1 MAAWLC
7 VGALGFAQQ
16 ARAGNDPWDR
26 WDRERLEQPYG
37 EGEADEICTLG
48 NAERRQLADDIYEYS
63 YRVRVGPGVY
73 DVITLH
79 RVVRELGPWSPVRTQ
94 KSMFLVHGDALGFR
108 GAFLSSAASLEVP
121 TSQSIAV
128 FLARR
133 GVDVWGI
140 DLRWVHVPSGTK
152 DFSFMKDWNLGTHAQ
167 DVGTGLTLARTVRAL
182 TGNGGDKMNLLG
194 WSRGATISYAYLN
207 GETQQP
213 PHNRHVSGFI
223 PVDMA
228 YSLAPGA
235 TLERHAACL
244 THTVFAQAQ
253 TERKYEGGEIGLL
266 LQVLGSSAINSPAE
280 SSVLLPGSTN
290 RQAALFFGSATH
302 VFQVP
307 LPVIQGYHWA
317 AGQFSE
323 AGAPTGL
330 AWTDERFFFDTL
342 VQAAPYQS
350 IGEQV
355 DTFAMWCGA
364 PDVPYDDH
372 LARVKVPVLYVGASG
387 GVGGYGL
394 HSLSRLGSTDVSTH
408 MVPGYGHAD
417 LFLASG
423 AQNVVWAPILDW
435 VQRH

>member
-7 VGALGFAQQ
+7 MGALGFAQQ
-16 ARAGNDPWDR
+16 VHAEDATWARWSA
-26 WDRERLEQPYG
+26 ERLARSCE
-37 EGEADEICTLG
+37 ENEAGVAHTLG
-48 NAERRQLADDIYEYS
+48 NAERRQVVDDIFEYT
-63 YRVRVGPGVY
+63 YRVRVGPGSH
-73 DVITLH
+73 DSIILH
-79 RVVRELGPWSPVRTQ
+79 RVVRELWPWSPVRTQ
-94 KSMFLVHGDALGFR
+94 KSMFLVHGDVLGFQ
-108 GAFLSSAASLEVP
+108 GAFLSSAASSAVP
-121 TSQSIAV
+121 RNQSIAV

-140 DLRWVHVPSGTK
+140 DLRWVHVPSGTT
-152 DFSFMKDWNLGTHAQ
+152 DFSFMKDWNLGLHAR
-167 DVGTGLTLARTVRAL
+167 DVGIGLELARGWRSF
-182 TGNGGDKMNLLG
+182 TGNGNGQMVLLG
-194 WSRGATISYAYLN
+194 WSRGASVAYAYLN
-207 GETQQP
+207 AETQAPQ
-213 PHNRHVSGFI
+213 NKRHVSGFI

-228 YSLAPGA
+228 YSFAPGA
-235 TLERHAACL
+235 TPEREAACL
-244 THTVFAQAQ
+244 SHAVLAQEQ
-253 TERKYEGGEIGLL
+253 SEGKYEGGEIGMR
-266 LQVLGSSAINSPAE
+266 LQALGASAVTHPTE

-290 RQAALFFGSATH
+290 RQAALFFGSATY
-302 VFQVP
+302 VFQEP

-317 AGQFSE
+317 AGLSE
-323 AGAPTGL
+323 EGALTGL
-330 AWTDERFFFDTL
+330 AWTDERFFYDTL

-394 HSLSRLGSTDVSTH
+394 HGLSRLGSTDVSTH
-408 MVPGYGHAD
+408 MVPDYGHAD

-423 AQNVVWAPILDW
+423 AENAVWAPILDW